1 MDKSKAYK
9 LGVIV
14 GEIIVILFAV
24 VVLSFIIANW
34 RWALG
39 LVGIIVLLLFI
50 IEMAKPKKG
59 EDDGST

>member
-14 GEIIVILFAV
+14 GEIIVMLFAV
-24 VVLSFIIANW
+24 VVLSFIIAYW

-39 LVGIIVLLLFI
+39 LVGVIVLTLLV
-50 IEMAKPKKG
+50 IEMLPG
-59 EDDGST
+59 EKDADA